1 MAKTIGPLFSLRAS
15 QSIGKTLTYAAW
27 KGIPYVRTL
36 VIPANPQS
44 TAQTE
49 VRNTWSTLNEL
60 FKRLGTLAL
69 APWTASAVGNPY
81 TNRNKFLGSNQPL
94 MYDQTDMQAFVGSPG
109 VGGAPPV
116 TSATPS
122 DATGQVLNL
131 AVVNPTPPTGWT
143 QTAVV
148 GVAFED
154 GDPQAGII
162 PVPFEAQDAATPFT
176 SIDIDVMTA
185 GTYVWA
191 CWPVYT
197 NGNGDTVYGPSVNG
211 TQVIA

>member
-15 QSIGKTLTYAAW
+15 QSIAKTLTYSSW

-49 VRNTWSTLNEL
+49 VRNVWGTLNEL
-60 FKRLGTLAL
+60 YKRLGTLAL
-69 APWTASAVGNPY
+69 APWTAAATGQPY
-81 TNRNKFLGSNQPL
+81 TARNRFLQKNQPV
-94 MYDQTDMQAFVGSPG
+94 MYDQTDMSAFIGSPG

-122 DATGQVLNL
+122 DATGQILSL
-131 AVVNPTPPTGWT
+131 AIVNPTPPTGWT
-143 QTAVV
+143 QTSVV
-148 GVAFED
+148 GVAFVQ
-154 GDPQAGII
+154 GDPQSGLI
-162 PVPFEAQDAATPFT
+162 PVPFEAQDNAAPFDT
-176 SIDIDVMTA
+176 VPIDVGTA

-191 CWPVYT
+191 AWPVYT
-197 NGNGDTVYGPSVNG
+197 KPDATIAYGPSVNG